1 MNGRPTGADLKD
13 GGTPLLAQ
21 HDFELTIFVSAVRRE
36 GAGAKTLPVEIIHG
50 EPHENWR
57 TAMAAIAAT
66 GDASLWRGLYV
77 WTERERVGPSQV
89 AALLATIS

>member
-1 MNGRPTGADLKD
+1 M
-13 GGTPLLAQ
+13 
-21 HDFELTIFVSAVRRE
+21 
-36 GAGAKTLPVEIIHG
+36 EIIHA
-50 EPHENWR
+50 EAHENWR
-57 TAMAAIAAT
+57 TAMAT